1 MANDFVKDNEQILN
15 ESCIK
20 LSKEKERIKINF
32 YKQNPTKSKNDLIS
46 IVNSN
51 IIEENI
57 NIEKRGKKIDL
68 KKKANFKEIPDR
80 SNLKNGYN
88 IIDLNGN
95 KIKYN
100 MCSK

>member
-46 IVNSN
+46 DVNNNNIEQNSN
-51 IIEENI
+51 K
-57 NIEKRGKKIDL
+57 EKRGRKIDL
-68 KKKANFKEIPDR
+68 KKKAK
-80 SNLKNGYN
+80 
-88 IIDLNGN
+88 
-95 KIKYN
+95 
-100 MCSK
+100 

>member
-46 IVNSN
+46 IDKSN
-51 IIEENI
+51 IIEQNI
-57 NIEKRGKKIDL
+57 NIEKRGKKL
-68 KKKANFKEIPDR
+68 TSRKKQILRKFLTYQI
-80 SNLKNGYN
+80 
-88 IIDLNGN
+88 
-95 KIKYN
+95 
-100 MCSK
+100 